1 MSYRFGFFLAFSLPS
16 LVYLAQK
23 EDKVLENKF
32 VEEWEK
38 DAAEVGFLI
47 PEL

>member
-1 MSYRFGFFLAFSLPS
+1 MVFALAFSLS

-23 EDKVLENKF
+23 EDKILENKF